1 MCVRVCACVYL
12 CFGDFRQ
19 CGVCPSDGR
28 AELCVP
34 GVCGCQRSSV
44 DCMLVDL
51 AVVACPL
58 FPLFRVVFF
67 IRHLVHVVVPFHL
80 FVAAATMMRRPWRM
94 TAPAN
99 AAPSFP
105 RAAWARG
112 CLTPCGQPSP
122 TRTPRLSERWT
133 AGRPPAQALGPCA
146 MDGTVCWFAG
156 RCHPLPAP
164 TPARCVWDWVCVGGG
179 GGGARLGRNPKQSS
193 EHTPQGRLLIP
204 KSTRAQIPTRIHTR
218 TQIHRPLLHDTRV

>member
-1 MCVRVCACVYL
+1 
-12 CFGDFRQ
+12 
-19 CGVCPSDGR
+19 
-28 AELCVP
+28 
-34 GVCGCQRSSV
+34 
-44 DCMLVDL
+44 MLVDL

-179 GGGARLGRNPKQSS
+179 GAPGLSETRSKALSTHHRGVCLYQKAPAHRSRHAYTHARKYTGLCYMTLACSLALECLVVS
-193 EHTPQGRLLIP
+193 
-204 KSTRAQIPTRIHTR
+204 
-218 TQIHRPLLHDTRV
+218 RVLCFVWE